1 MPEYAERKCRIC
13 GKPFKPK
20 NRVQV
25 YCGYDCQRESNREN
39 ARRLMVVYREKRRAE
54 RPKTAVCLI
63 CGKKFEKKSGKQM
76 YCGSA
81 ECARERM
88 RRYSKER
95 WANRKIIPQKAA
107 VAKPEIPKI
116 KPHKGMTLREISAA
130 AAQMD
135 ISYGQ
140 YVARYL

>member
-1 MPEYAERKCRIC
+1 MKLPEKKCAIC
-13 GKPFKPK
+13 GKIFQPK
-20 NRVQV
+20 NQIQK
-25 YCGYDCQRESNREN
+25 YCGYECQRISNREN
-39 ARRLMVVYREKRRAE
+39 AKRHMAIRYEKIKAQRQ
-54 RPKTAVCLI
+54 KTAQCPI
-63 CGKKFEKKSGKQM
+63 CGEIFEKKSGKQK

-81 ECARERM
+81 ECARERL
-88 RRYSKER
+88 RTHSKER
-95 WANRKIIPQKAA
+95 WANRQIIPMKAA